1 MSETTFLNAIIF
13 RSRAGNLLALEKSLG
28 NIVKKK
34 KKKKKKRTLKNTPM
48 KTVCTSSVNQLLK
61 ALIP

>member
-34 KKKKKKRTLKNTPM
+34 KKKKRTLKNTPM

>member
-34 KKKKKKRTLKNTPM
+34 KKKEL
-48 KTVCTSSVNQLLK
+48 
-61 ALIP
+61 